1 MNQLTLLAKKMH
13 SERLDVLKDNE
24 EHIKNGGKDFETDSD
39 EDANDIGTEQEN
51 GMQDDGFEDE
61 ENSDEEWKKQ
71 QRMFAKIGPKLHTGK
86 PLTEDEMKEFG
97 INEDDYD
104 DEDDEDYEYNGG
116 DMNLYDSLI
125 DDVDEIEYLK
135 NSLE

>member
-1 MNQLTLLAKKMH
+1 
-13 SERLDVLKDNE
+13 
-24 EHIKNGGKDFETDSD
+24 
-39 EDANDIGTEQEN
+39 
-51 GMQDDGFEDE
+51 MQDDGFEDE

-125 DDVDEIEYLK
+125 DDVDEIEFLK
-135 NSLE
+135 NSLEQVFNQD